1 MKNYIEQVKGN
12 FDCPPLGMIIGLGVP
27 PITLVVLSMVG
38 VLYEHLSLWIS
49 IPCIIVGLFCVSIPL
64 WIHKCVTLR
73 K

>member
-12 FDCPPLGMIIGLGVP
+12 FDCPPLGMIIGL
-27 PITLVVLSMVG
+27 VLSMVG